1 MQLSDV
7 LDKPAEF
14 LTPGHTVE
22 HAARRM
28 LARQVSLVPI
38 CRSDGTLVGVLDE
51 RDIVVKAV
59 ALSRAPELCALGEIM
74 RKDFPRCAI
83 TDEPASVYARM
94 VAEGVERLLVVDR
107 AGKLVGIAERGRLST
122 VSRRPTARRLRRIA

>member
-1 MQLSDV
+1 MAGVCRGTHRGWTTRMRLSDL
-7 LDKPAEF
+7 LDTTAES
-14 LTPGHTVE
+14 LSPGHTVE

-28 LARQVSLVPI
+28 LARDVSVVPI
-38 CRSDGTLVGVLDE
+38 CRSDGTLVGVLGE

-83 TDEPASVYARM
+83 TDDPVDVHARM
-94 VAEGVERLLVVDR
+94 LAEGLDRLMVVDR
-107 AGKLVGIAERGRLST
+107 AGK
-122 VSRRPTARRLRRIA
+122 